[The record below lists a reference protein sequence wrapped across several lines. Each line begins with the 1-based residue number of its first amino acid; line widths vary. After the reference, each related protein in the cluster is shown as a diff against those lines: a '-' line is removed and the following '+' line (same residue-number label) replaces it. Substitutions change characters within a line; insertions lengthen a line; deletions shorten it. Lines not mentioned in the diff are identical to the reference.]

1 MATAAELL
9 DQLLNGE
16 TTADEI
22 ATKEFPFVE
31 WPEPRERAKTL
42 DEVEANP
49 DPEPFEP
56 GGFEIFAQAYT
67 DGKIAEPDYTVLAQ
81 GYADVRA

>member
-16 TTADEI
+16 TTAADI
-22 ATKEFPFVE
+22 ATQEFPFVD
-31 WPEPRERAKTL
+31 WPEPRERATTL
-42 DEVEANP
+42 AEVEANP

-56 GGFEIFAQAYT
+56 GGFEVFAQAYA
-67 DGKIAEPDYTVLAQ
+67 DGKITEPDYTVLAQ
-81 GYADVRA
+81 GYADARA